1 VPPLSG
7 GDYVDR
13 YRQAIE
19 EQRRMMQGWQNP

>member
-1 VPPLSG
+1 VPSTTG

-19 EQRRMMQGWQNP
+19 EQRRMMQGWQAP